1 MDQDRSETTIDD
13 RASTGAA
20 RATDRAGGTAAGEAV
35 SAAHGERGGKP
46 RAPAKPM
53 TEAGIEALARL
64 DLAALRSLWQDR
76 FGPPPRLRSPELLRH
91 LLAWR
96 LQVEAFGDLD
106 RETRRRLAA
115 RGPLEAEGRQFGIG
129 AILRRDWQGQRIE
142 VVVETH
148 GFRWEEQI
156 FPSLSAVARA
166 ATGTRWNG
174 PRFFGLRTEETS
186 A

>member
-1 MDQDRSETTIDD
+1 MP
-13 RASTGAA
+13 RAS
-20 RATDRAGGTAAGEAV
+20 
-35 SAAHGERGGKP
+35 
-46 RAPAKPM
+46 AKPM
-53 TEAGIEALARL
+53 TEAEIDLLAGR
-64 DLAALRSLWQDR
+64 DLAALRAVWESR
-76 FGPPPRLRSPELLRH
+76 FGPAPKLRSPELLRH

-115 RGPLEAEGRQFGIG
+115 RGPVEAEGRQFGIG

-142 VVVETH
+142 VVVETE
-148 GFRWEEQI
+148 GFRWQGQMY
-156 FPSLSAVARA
+156 PSLSAVARA

-174 PRFFGLRTEETS
+174 PRFFGLRTGEDP